1 MTMKKILIIEDD
13 RVLRR
18 VLAAALAAEGFAAAE
33 AADGREGLNKALKGG
48 FDLVVLDVVLPSL
61 GGLEVCRKLR
71 EAGRQIP
78 VIVMSGKKK
87 KEVDKVLGL
96 ELGGDD
102 YLVKPF
108 GTDEFIAR
116 VHAVLRRSRPEVP
129 EIDDIAF
136 GDVAIDF
143 RGKAATKAGR
153 ELRLTAKEFS
163 LLRLLAGCE
172 GQVVSRETIL
182 NKVWD
187 YERFPTT
194 RTIDTFVYNLRR
206 KIEDDPSA
214 PKHLL
219 TVPWLG
225 YKFQR

>member
-1 MTMKKILIIEDD
+1 MKKILIIDDD

-18 VLAAALAAEGFAAAE
+18 TLAAALELEGYGVSE
-33 AADGREGLNKALKGG
+33 AADGREGLNKALKTA
-48 FDLVVLDVVLPSL
+48 FDLVVLDVVMPDL

-71 EAGRQIP
+71 EAGRQVP

-102 YLVKPF
+102 YLIKPF
-108 GTDEFIAR
+108 GTDELIAR

-129 EIDDIAF
+129 EIEDIAF
-136 GDVAIDF
+136 GDVAVDF
-143 RGKAATKAGR
+143 RAKTATKAGR
-153 ELRLTAKEFS
+153 DLHLTAREFS

-182 NKVWD
+182 NKVWE
-187 YERFPTT
+187 YEKYPTT
-194 RTIDTFVYNLRR
+194 RTIDTFMYNLRR
-206 KIEDDPSA
+206 KIEDDPASPA
-214 PKHLL
+214 HLI

-225 YKFQR
+225 YKFQK

>member
-1 MTMKKILIIEDD
+1 MKKILIIDDD
-13 RVLRR
+13 RVLRQT
-18 VLAAALAAEGFAAAE
+18 LTAALETESYGVSE
-33 AADGREGLNKALKGG
+33 AADGREGLNKALKSS
-48 FDLVVLDVVLPSL
+48 FDLIVLDVVMPIM

-71 EAGRQIP
+71 EAGRQVP
-78 VIVMSGKKK
+78 VIVLSGKKK

-102 YLVKPF
+102 YMTKPF

-129 EIDDIAF
+129 EIEDLAF
-136 GDVAIDF
+136 GDVAVDF
-143 RGKAATKAGR
+143 RTKIATKGGR
-153 ELRLTAKEFS
+153 ELHLTAREFS

-182 NKVWD
+182 NKVWE
-187 YERFPTT
+187 YEKYPTT
-194 RTIDTFVYNLRR
+194 RTIDTFMYNLRR
-206 KIEDDPSA
+206 KIEDDPA
-214 PKHLL
+214 VPKHLI